1 MDSTRR
7 RSHALRDAFKRI
19 VVLISG
25 DNVLTGQ
32 GNVLQINYLVRARN
46 ERLKLI
52 EGDPESFSDV
62 LSLIDD
68 YEGKP

>member
-1 MDSTRR
+1 M
-7 RSHALRDAFKRI
+7 
-19 VVLISG
+19 VLISG